1 MTDRRQATFIRSL
14 ISLFRL
20 AFPGAERGR
29 KHGSRYEPLINGTPF
44 FIEADHDA
52 RWPEVQDVIEKS
64 EQLYIGDER
73 PRLVIFKQLRKEPLA
88 CMRVTDFVA
97 FLEKHMWRPDDAE

>member
-1 MTDRRQATFIRSL
+1 MSDRRQVTFLRSL
-14 ISLFRL
+14 VSLFRL

-44 FIEADHDA
+44 FIEADA
-52 RWPEVQDVIEKS
+52 EAQWPDIQNVIESS
-64 EQLYIGDER
+64 EKKYQFDER

-88 CMRVTDFVA
+88 VMRVTDFVA
-97 FLEKHMWRPDDAE
+97 FLDKHLWRPDSD